1 MVEWILLLISTTY
14 GLGRHNYYV
23 PAREEKQALKFL
35 FISQPPFPWAMAFTK
50 ISIAC
55 MLLRIHRSNSWAI
68 FLYIMIAVQVLWAI
82 TANSF
87 QFSLCKPL
95 EAVWDPSIENPKCI
109 PKEGQ
114 ISIYVTAA
122 ITILTDVIFSL
133 LPLKFIVHIQRP
145 LREKIALSFVMCLG
159 LLATVASIV
168 KTTLVKDYGVTGDT
182 LVDGVGITLWSIMEM
197 QLGYVQAS
205 QILG

>member
-23 PAREEKQALKFL
+23 PAADEMQAEKFL
-35 FISQPPFPWAMAFTK
+35 FISQPSFPWAMAFTK

-55 MLLRIHRSNSWAI
+55 MLLRIHRSTSWVT
-68 FLYIMIAVQVLWAI
+68 FLYIMIVVQVLWAV
-82 TANSF
+82 TANVF

-95 EAVWDPSIENPKCI
+95 AAIWDHSIKNPKCI

-133 LPLKFIVHIQRP
+133 LPLTFIVRIHRP
-145 LREKIALSFVMCLG
+145 LREKIALSCVMCLG
-159 LLATVASIV
+159 LLASTASII
-168 KTTLVKDYGVTGDT
+168 KTTRVKDYGVTGDT
-182 LVDGVGITLWSIMEM
+182 LVDGVGITLWSILEM
-197 QLGYVQAS
+197 QLG
-205 QILG
+205 